1 MPESRA
7 EVPESSVRLTK
18 PPLELRPKVA
28 LGQCTTGRSNQSVFS
43 PSAGVHNRLAI
54 LWRPFSL
61 TMARVSSACVD
72 PAMTFFLPE
81 LGPCYGLMDRRR
93 RHGRHLSKKLAEILD
108 GFEGCLSEDHDI
120 FAARRDLGSSRLE
133 SD

>member
-1 MPESRA
+1 MLESRA

-43 PSAGVHNRLAI
+43 PSAGTQSSRNPMAS
-54 LWRPFSL
+54 FSL

-108 GFEGCLSEDHDI
+108 GFEGCLSEDHGI
-120 FAARRDLGSSRLE
+120 FAPRRDLGSSRLE

>member
-1 MPESRA
+1 MLESRA

-43 PSAGVHNRLAI
+43 PSAGV
-54 LWRPFSL
+54 
-61 TMARVSSACVD
+61 ACVD

-93 RHGRHLSKKLAEILD
+93 RHDRHLSKKLAEILD
-108 GFEGCLSEDHDI
+108 GFEECLSEDHGI